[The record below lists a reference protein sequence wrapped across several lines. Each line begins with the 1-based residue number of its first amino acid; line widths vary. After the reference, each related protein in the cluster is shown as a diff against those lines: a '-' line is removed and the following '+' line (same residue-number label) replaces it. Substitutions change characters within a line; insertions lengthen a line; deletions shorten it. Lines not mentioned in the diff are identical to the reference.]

1 MNGLFSV
8 MSPLN
13 GGTLDT
19 WYRDNEYP
27 YDLNGA
33 LDYVRPRQMP
43 PAHYPQVPTIGY
55 IQGCTPLMND
65 LSYSTMYGKTPFGVW
80 VGEVPNELGMM
91 AIFPNIGGGLRK
103 VNG

>member
-1 MNGLFSV
+1 MNATFSAF
-8 MSPLN
+8 SPLA

-19 WYRDNEYP
+19 YYRDNEYP

-33 LDYVRPRQMP
+33 LDFTRGSVLVAPMP
-43 PAHYPQVPTIGY
+43 YPPTIGWV
-55 IQGCTPLMND
+55 QGLLPMQNIIGLGLVT
-65 LSYSTMYGKTPFGVW
+65 GKTPTGTW
-80 VGEVPNELGMM
+80 VGEVPNNFGMQ